1 MQENQ
6 ILHNTAE
13 SFLAKN
19 PCDFTSNGKP
29 AGSQCHALQ
38 ELHNQEQAGSCD
50 HPPLEPQQNSP
61 ACSIKILEEYC
72 FKHDKKILVKK
83 GKLAGILNNEKR

>member
-1 MQENQ
+1 MQENK

-29 AGSQCHALQ
+29 AGQQCLALQ
-38 ELHNQEQAGSCD
+38 ETFNQEQAGSCD

-61 ACSIKILEEYC
+61 ACSIKKLQQYC
-72 FKHDKKILVKK
+72 KKHNKKILAKK
-83 GKLAGILNNEKR
+83 GKLKGFITGEK